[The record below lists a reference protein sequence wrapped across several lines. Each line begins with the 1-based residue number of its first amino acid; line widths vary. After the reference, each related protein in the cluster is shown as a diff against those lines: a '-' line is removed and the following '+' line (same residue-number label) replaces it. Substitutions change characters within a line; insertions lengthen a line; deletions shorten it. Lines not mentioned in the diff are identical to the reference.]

1 MVAALAVAL
10 CFGGIVAALAQPGK
24 EIGVVFAMVAAFVGA
39 LAIAAILT
47 LVGLAFGAPQSRAV
61 ATALVVGG
69 LIVFPVHAE
78 FYTDASSAAEGGS
91 VGRCSGILP
100 LAQLA
105 YHRFADETF
114 AELFYFA
121 SCND

>member
-47 LVGLAFGAPQSRAV
+47 LVGLAFAHRRAGGRHGARV
-61 ATALVVGG
+61 AG
-69 LIVFPVHAE
+69 
-78 FYTDASSAAEGGS
+78 
-91 VGRCSGILP
+91 
-100 LAQLA
+100 
-105 YHRFADETF
+105 
-114 AELFYFA
+114 
-121 SCND
+121 

>member
-1 MVAALAVAL
+1 M
-10 CFGGIVAALAQPGK
+10 
-24 EIGVVFAMVAAFVGA
+24 
-39 LAIAAILT
+39 
-47 LVGLAFGAPQSRAV
+47 SRADRV
-61 ATALVVGG
+61 PRARR
-69 LIVFPVHAE
+69 
-78 FYTDASSAAEGGS
+78 FYTDASFAAEGGS

-114 AELFYFA
+114 ADLFYFA